1 MLISKKNLILV
12 FSLIAGLGFSQTP
25 TAEYNFNDC
34 NIDEN
39 TGNYINNVI
48 SGAPQC
54 FCGPVDMAF
63 EFDGQNDFIQ
73 LDDQLK
79 DILIGDYTLSFL
91 FWLDST
97 PQKYNLFAIKK
108 IDCIDI
114 DSTMHIAYDPNTNLM
129 EFNITRNIGDR
140 INVFEPVDDS
150 KCWHH
155 LAITKTGTDYSFYL
169 DQKFLST
176 ENFGTNYVMS
186 DSAAV
191 YLGNTECATAN
202 EQLMKGRIDE
212 LKFFNAA
219 LSLSEINQLA
229 IDFDEILTDDM
240 TIFSGESVAVSTS
253 SSCAQNFLWNSTIG
267 FDDPNSLNPVIMPP
281 MTNTY
286 ILNFDYGTCMT
297 QDSIRINVLDVEDRD
312 CDGLLLPK
320 AFTPNNDGLNDT
332 YGISN
337 GFLIDELIYFEIY
350 DRWGTKVFETNE
362 PNGSWD
368 GTLNGIPVN
377 ATAFVYKVKYMCLDE
392 EQLAVG
398 NFSILR

>member
-1 MLISKKNLILV
+1 MCLSKKYLIIVLSFITCV
-12 FSLIAGLGFSQTP
+12 AYAQAP
-25 TAEYNFNDC
+25 TAEFNFNDC
-34 NIDEN
+34 NINEA
-39 TGNYINNVI
+39 TGNYIDNLI
-48 SGAPQC
+48 TGAPQC
-54 FCGPVDMAF
+54 ICGPVDMAF
-63 EFDGQNDFIQ
+63 EFDGQNDFVQ
-73 LDDQLK
+73 LDDQIK
-79 DILIGDYTLSFL
+79 DILVGDYTLSFL

-108 IDCIDI
+108 PDCIDI
-114 DSTMHIAYDPNTNLM
+114 DSTMHIAYDPATNLI

-155 LAITKTGTDYSFYL
+155 LAITKIGTDYSFYL

-186 DSAAV
+186 DSASV

-212 LKFFNAA
+212 LKIFSSA
-219 LSLSEINQLA
+219 LNSSEINQLA
-229 IDFDEILTDDM
+229 VSIDEILTDDM
-240 TIFSGESVAVSTS
+240 TIFSGENVVINASH
-253 SSCAQNFLWNSTIG
+253 SCAPSFSWNSTIG
-267 FDDPNSLNPVIMPP
+267 FDDPNSISPIITPPV
-281 MTNTY
+281 TNTY
-286 ILNFDYGTCMT
+286 TLSFDYNTCQT
-297 QDSIRINVLDVEDRD
+297 QDSIRINVLDVNDRD
-312 CDGLLLPK
+312 CEGLLLPK

-337 GFLIDELIYFEIY
+337 DFLIDELIYFEIY
-350 DRWGTKVFETNE
+350 DRWGTKVFETNDL
-362 PNGSWD
+362 NVKWD
-368 GTLNGIPVN
+368 GRLNGVPIN
-377 ATAFVYKVKYMCLDE
+377 ATAFVYKVKYMCLND